1 MQAAH
6 PQLATPGQRYVAGV
20 TRGMPQLTEND
31 MTRRHRSFEKICY
44 GIAGSVALLLCIGS
58 AASDT
63 SSAATIKAVAVA
75 NPILFVTQVPTPN
88 AGFASRTSTFANHLG
103 SVESAPRGGD
113 LMIRY
118 PDGTLRNL
126 TSEAGFGQVGQQG
139 ANAIAVRE
147 PHVHWSGNKALFS
160 MVIGAPTAQYQ
171 QTSHSWQVFEVTGI
185 TQGATVAITKVA
197 GQSTY
202 NNVSPI
208 YDTNDNI
215 LFTSDA
221 PRDGQA
227 HLHPQLDEY
236 ESTPTITGLWRLDRA
251 TGKVKILNHT
261 PSGLFAPF
269 IDSFGRVIF
278 TRWDHLQRDQQ
289 NDGAPGNGYVPEIY
303 SSEASNATTVANVEV
318 FPESRMNSTSAAYGP
333 VAGFTFNLF
342 QPWEM
347 NQDGTSE
354 LTLNHMGRHELSYSF
369 IGQSF
374 TSDPALSYF
383 NALPIANTRNLR
395 GDGGLFQIKEDP
407 TLAGRYFAI
416 YTPEFSTMS
425 SGNIIRFNAPP
436 NLNAEQIAMV
446 DASPPDTGSGT
457 PGGRFRNPL
466 PLTSGQMLAA
476 HTEQTQVQSGVTFQ
490 IKELTGGGNVP
501 LAAGQSL
508 TGGISASLTWW
519 SPDVQLTYNGLLWEF
534 EPVEVVARTR
544 PQPRVAGV
552 ADIEKQVLNE
562 ESVDEAALRAWLKSK
577 QLALIVTRNHT
588 SRDRGD
594 KQQPYNLRVPGV
606 GGAQTLGNAG
616 KIYDIAHYQIIEADR
631 VRGYASRP
639 GRRVLGKPMT
649 STHNPA
655 TTGPPG
661 SVQIAS
667 DGSSAAFVPA
677 NKALAWQTTDAT
689 GEPVVRERV
698 WVTLQPGEIRTC
710 TGCHGENSRNQA
722 NASQPTNKPLA
733 LRALMQ
739 HWKNTAPAVAPLA
752 FDIDGNGS
760 CDAVTDAA
768 LTLRYMSGLRG
779 NALVQGIPFSS
790 GASRQSA
797 AELTAYL
804 GGLGLALDIDGD
816 GLINPLTDGLLF
828 WRYVIAMPANV
839 MTAAIR
845 APLATPGART
855 DAAIQTYLN
864 SKCVLSP

>member
-1 MQAAH
+1 M
-6 PQLATPGQRYVAGV
+6 
-20 TRGMPQLTEND
+20 M
-31 MTRRHRSFEKICY
+31 RRARSSEKFFY
-44 GIAGSVALLLCIGS
+44 AIAGSIALLLSIGS
-58 AASDT
+58 LAGDS
-63 SSAATIKAVAVA
+63 SSASATRAVAVA

-88 AGFASRTSTFANHLG
+88 AGFASRTSTFANHLA
-103 SVESAPRGGD
+103 SIESAPRGGD

-126 TSEAGFGQVGQQG
+126 TSEAGFGHVGFQG

-147 PHVHWSGNKALFS
+147 PHVHWSGSKALFS
-160 MVIGAPTAQYQ
+160 MVIGAPTQQYQ
-171 QTSHSWQVFEVTGI
+171 QTSHLWQIYEVSGI

-197 GQSTY
+197 GQSAY

-236 ESTPTITGLWRLDRA
+236 ESTATITGLWRLDKT
-251 TGKVKILNHT
+251 TGKLKILNHT
-261 PSGLFAPF
+261 PSGLFSPF

-289 NDGAPGNGYVPEIY
+289 NDGAPGNGYVPQIF
-303 SSEASNATTVANVEV
+303 SSEAPNATTVANVEV
-318 FPESRMNSTSAAYGP
+318 FPESRLGQTSAAYGP
-333 VAGFTFNLF
+333 VAGHTFNLF

-354 LTLNHMGRHELSYSF
+354 LTLNHMGRHEISF
-369 IGQSF
+369 GYIPRSF
-374 TSDPALSYF
+374 TGDAALTD
-383 NALPIANTRNLR
+383 NTNTPIANTRSIR
-395 GDGGLFQIKEDP
+395 TDGGLFQVKEDP

-416 YTPEFSTMS
+416 YTPEFATMS

-446 DASPPDTGSGT
+446 DASPPDTTGNGV
-457 PGGRFRNPL
+457 PGGRFRDPL
-466 PLTSGQMLAA
+466 PLTSGQMLAS
-476 HTEQTQVQSGVTFQ
+476 HTARTEVNTPQPGGTNFQ
-490 IKELTGGGNVP
+490 IKELTGGGNAP

-508 TGGISASLTWW
+508 TSGISKSLTWW
-519 SPDVQLTYNGLLWEF
+519 SPDVALTYNGLLWEF

-577 QLALIVTRNHT
+577 DLALIVTRNHT

-616 KIYDIAHYQIIEADR
+616 KIYDIAHYQIMQADS
-631 VRGYASRP
+631 VRGYAGRS

-649 STHNPA
+649 STFNPT
-655 TTGPPG
+655 TTGPVG

-698 WVTLQPGEIRTC
+698 WVTMQPGEIRTC
-710 TGCHGENSRNQA
+710 AGCHGENSQNQA
-722 NASQPTNKPLA
+722 GASSPVNKPLA

-739 HWKNTAPAVAPLA
+739 HWKNTAPAAAPLA

-760 CDAVTDAA
+760 CDPATDAA
-768 LTLRYMSGLRG
+768 LAFRYMSGLRG
-779 NALVQGIPFSS
+779 AALVRGIPFGS

-797 AELTAYL
+797 TDIAAYL
-804 GGLGLALDIDGD
+804 DGLTQGSTPALDIDGD
-816 GLINPLTDGLLF
+816 GKVNPLTDGLLF
-828 WRYVIAMPANV
+828 WRYTVAMPATLITN
-839 MTAAIR
+839 AIR
-845 APLATPGART
+845 APFSVPGTRT
-855 DAAIQTYLN
+855 DSEILSHLN
-864 SKCVLSP
+864 SRCVLP

>member
-1 MQAAH
+1 
-6 PQLATPGQRYVAGV
+6 
-20 TRGMPQLTEND
+20 
-31 MTRRHRSFEKICY
+31 MTRRPCSFEKISY
-44 GIAGSVALLLCIGS
+44 AVAGSVALLLSIGTS
-58 AASDT
+58 AGDT
-63 SSAATIKAVAVA
+63 SSASTTKAVAVA

-88 AGFASRTSTFANHLG
+88 AGFASRTSTFANHLA

-147 PHVHWSGNKALFS
+147 PHVHWSGTKALFS
-160 MVIGAPTAQYQ
+160 MVVGAPTAQFQ
-171 QTSHSWQVFEVTGI
+171 QTSHVWQVFEVTGI
-185 TQGATVAITKVA
+185 TQGATAAITKVA
-197 GQSTY
+197 GQSAH

-236 ESTPTITGLWRLDRA
+236 ESTATITGLWRLDRT
-251 TGKVKILNHT
+251 TGKLKILNHT
-261 PSGLFAPF
+261 PSGLFSPF

-289 NDGAPGNGYVPEIY
+289 NDGAPGNDYVPQIY

-318 FPESRMNSTSAAYGP
+318 FPESRLNSTSAAYGP

-354 LTLNHMGRHELSYSF
+354 LTLNHMGRHELSYSY
-369 IGQSF
+369 IGESF
-374 TSDPALSYF
+374 TSDPALTYY
-383 NALPIANTRNLR
+383 NALPIANTRNIR

-407 TLAGRYFAI
+407 TLAGRYYAI
-416 YTPEFSTMS
+416 YTPEFATMT

-436 NLNAEQIAMV
+436 TLNAEQIAMV
-446 DASPPDTGSGT
+446 DASPPDTGTGA

-466 PLTSGQMLAA
+466 PLASGQMIAS
-476 HTEQTQVQSGVTFQ
+476 HTVQTQIQSGVMFQ

-501 LAAGQSL
+501 FTAGQSL
-508 TGGISASLTWW
+508 TGGISKSVTWW
-519 SPDVQLTYNGLLWEF
+519 SPNVALSYNGLLWEF
-534 EPVEVVARTR
+534 EAVEVVARSR

-552 ADIEKQVLNE
+552 AAIEKQVLNE

-577 QLALIVTRNHT
+577 DLALIVTRNHT

-616 KIYDIAHYQIIEADR
+616 KIYDIAHYQIMQADR
-631 VRGYASRP
+631 VRGYAGRS
-639 GRRVLGKPMT
+639 GRRVLGVPMSSSFNPTT
-649 STHNPA
+649 SGPA
-655 TTGPPG
+655 G
-661 SVQIAS
+661 SVKIAS

-698 WVTLQPGEIRTC
+698 WVTMQPGEIRTC
-710 TGCHGENSRNQA
+710 AGCHGENAQNQA
-722 NASQPTNKPLA
+722 NTPLPVNKPLA

-739 HWKNTAPAVAPLA
+739 HWKSTAPAAAPLA

-760 CDAVTDAA
+760 CDAATDGA
-768 LTLRYMSGLRG
+768 LAFRYMSGLRG
-779 NALVQGIPFSS
+779 DALTQGIPFGS
-790 GASRQSA
+790 GASRSTA
-797 AELTAYL
+797 AEITTYL
-804 GGLGLALDIDGD
+804 NGLGLALDVDGD

-828 WRYVIAMPANV
+828 WRYATSPFATVL
-839 MTAAIR
+839 TTAIR
-845 APLATPGART
+845 APLSVPGTRSDSAVLS
-855 DAAIQTYLN
+855 YLN
-864 SKCVLSP
+864 SRCVVP

>member
-1 MQAAH
+1 
-6 PQLATPGQRYVAGV
+6 
-20 TRGMPQLTEND
+20 
-31 MTRRHRSFEKICY
+31 MTRCTRRFEKISHV
-44 GIAGSVALLLCIGS
+44 IAGSVALLLSIGS
-58 AASDT
+58 SAGDT
-63 SSAATIKAVAVA
+63 SSASATTVVAVA

-88 AGFASRTSTFANHLG
+88 AAFASRTSTFANHLA
-103 SVESAPRGGD
+103 SVENAPRGGD

-126 TSEAGFGQVGQQG
+126 TSEAGFGQAGLQG

-147 PHVHWSGNKALFS
+147 PHVHWSGTKALFS
-160 MVIGAPTAQYQ
+160 MAIGAPTAQYQ
-171 QTSHSWQVFEVTGI
+171 QTTHVWQLYEVTGI
-185 TQGATVAITKVA
+185 TQGATVAITKVV
-197 GQSTY
+197 GQSAY

-208 YDTNDNI
+208 YDSNDNI

-236 ESTPTITGLWRLDRA
+236 ESTATITGLWRLDKT
-251 TGKVKILNHT
+251 TGKLKILNHT
-261 PSGLFAPF
+261 PSGLFSPF

-289 NDGAPGNGYVPEIY
+289 NDGAPGNGLVPEIY
-303 SSEASNATTVANVEV
+303 SSEAPSATTVANVEV
-318 FPESRMNSTSAAYGP
+318 FPESRIASTSPAYGP

-354 LTLNHMGRHELSYSF
+354 LTLNHMGRHELSFGY
-369 IGQSF
+369 IGESF
-374 TSDPALSYF
+374 TSDPALAYY
-383 NALPIANTRNLR
+383 NALPIANTRNVR

-407 TLAGRYFAI
+407 TLAGRYYAI
-416 YTPEFSTMS
+416 YTPEFATMT
-425 SGNIIRFNAPP
+425 SGNILRFDAPP

-446 DASPPDTGSGT
+446 DASPPPAPNTNSI
-457 PGGRFRNPL
+457 PSGRFRNPL
-466 PLTSGQMLAA
+466 PLTSGQMLAV
-476 HTEQTQVQSGVTFQ
+476 HTAQSDIQAGVNFQ

-508 TGGISASLTWW
+508 TGGISKTLTWW
-519 SPDVQLTYNGLLWEF
+519 SPDVQLTYSGLLWEF

-577 QLALIVTRNHT
+577 DLALIVTRNHT

-594 KQQPYNLRVPGV
+594 KQQPYNLRVGGA
-606 GGAQTLGNAG
+606 GGAQTLGAG
-616 KIYDIAHYQIIEADR
+616 STGKVYDIAHYQIMQADR
-631 VRGYASRP
+631 VRGYAGRS

-649 STHNPA
+649 STYNPA
-655 TTGPPG
+655 IAPGAPAG
-661 SVQIAS
+661 SVPIAA

-677 NKALAWQTTDAT
+677 NKALAWQTTDAS

-698 WVTLQPGEIRTC
+698 WVTMQPGEIRTC
-710 TGCHGENSRNQA
+710 AGCHGENSQNQA
-722 NASQPTNKPLA
+722 GAPSPVNKPLA

-739 HWKNTAPAVAPLA
+739 HWKSTAPTAAPLA

-760 CDAVTDAA
+760 CDAATDAA
-768 LTLRYMSGLRG
+768 LTFRYMSGLRG
-779 NALVQGIPFSS
+779 AALIQGIPFSS
-790 GASRQSA
+790 GASRKTA
-797 AELTAYL
+797 TDIAAYL
-804 GGLGLALDIDGD
+804 DVLAQGSTPALDIDGD
-816 GLINPLTDGLLF
+816 GVVNPLTDGLLF
-828 WRYVIAMPANV
+828 WRYSVAMPATLLTN
-839 MTAAIR
+839 AIR
-845 APLATPGART
+845 APLATPGTRT

-864 SKCVLSP
+864 SKCVLQ

>member
-1 MQAAH
+1 
-6 PQLATPGQRYVAGV
+6 
-20 TRGMPQLTEND
+20 
-31 MTRRHRSFEKICY
+31 MTRRPRSFVKISY
-44 GIAGSVALLLCIGS
+44 AIAGSVALLLSIGML
-58 AASDT
+58 ADT
-63 SSAATIKAVAVA
+63 STASATKAVAVA

-88 AGFASRTSTFANHLG
+88 AGFATRTSTFANHLA
-103 SVESAPRGGD
+103 SIESAPRGGD

-126 TSEAGFGQVGQQG
+126 TGEAGFGQLGFQG

-147 PHVHWSGNKALFS
+147 PHVHWSGTKALFS
-160 MVIGAPTAQYQ
+160 MAIGAPTQQYQ
-171 QTSHSWQVFEVTGI
+171 QTSHLWQIYEVSGI
-185 TQGATVAITKVA
+185 TQGATVAITKVV
-197 GQSTY
+197 GQSAY

-236 ESTPTITGLWRLDRA
+236 ESTPTITGLWRLDKT
-251 TGKVKILNHT
+251 TGKLKILNHT
-261 PSGLFAPF
+261 PSGLFSPF

-289 NDGAPGNGYVPEIY
+289 NDGAPGNGYVPQIF
-303 SSEASNATTVANVEV
+303 SSEAANATTIANVEV
-318 FPESRMNSTSAAYGP
+318 FPESRLGQTSAAYGP
-333 VAGFTFNLF
+333 VAGYTFNLF

-354 LTLNHMGRHELSYSF
+354 LTLNHLGRHELSYSYL
-369 IGQSF
+369 GESF
-374 TSDPALSYF
+374 TSDPALTYY
-383 NALPIANTRNLR
+383 NALPIANTSNIR

-416 YTPEFSTMS
+416 YTPEFATMS

-446 DASPPDTGSGT
+446 DASPPDNTGIGV
-457 PGGRFRNPL
+457 PGGRFRDPL

-476 HTEQTQVQSGVTFQ
+476 HTTQTQIQSGTSFQ

-508 TGGISASLTWW
+508 TGGISKSVTWW

-534 EPVEVVARTR
+534 EPIEVVARTR

-577 QLALIVTRNHT
+577 DLALIVTRNHT

-606 GGAQTLGNAG
+606 GGAQTLGSAG
-616 KIYDIAHYQIIEADR
+616 KIYDIAHYQIMQADR
-631 VRGYASRP
+631 VRGYAGRS

-649 STHNPA
+649 STFNPT
-655 TTGPPG
+655 TTGPAG

-698 WVTLQPGEIRTC
+698 WVTMQPGEIRTC
-710 TGCHGENSRNQA
+710 AGCHGENSQNQA
-722 NASQPTNKPLA
+722 GASSPVNKPLA

-739 HWKNTAPAVAPLA
+739 HWKNTAPAAAPLA

-760 CDAVTDAA
+760 CDPATDAA
-768 LTLRYMSGLRG
+768 LTFRYMSGLRG
-779 NALVQGIPFSS
+779 PALVQGITFGS
-790 GASRQSA
+790 GASRTSA
-797 AELTAYL
+797 IDIAAYL
-804 GGLGLALDIDGD
+804 DGLAQGTAPALDIDGD
-816 GLINPLTDGLLF
+816 GKVNPLTDGLLF
-828 WRYVIAMPANV
+828 WRYTVAVPAALITN
-839 MTAAIR
+839 AIR
-845 APLATPGART
+845 APLSIPGTRS
-855 DAAIQTYLN
+855 DSAILGYLN
-864 SKCVLSP
+864 SRCVLP